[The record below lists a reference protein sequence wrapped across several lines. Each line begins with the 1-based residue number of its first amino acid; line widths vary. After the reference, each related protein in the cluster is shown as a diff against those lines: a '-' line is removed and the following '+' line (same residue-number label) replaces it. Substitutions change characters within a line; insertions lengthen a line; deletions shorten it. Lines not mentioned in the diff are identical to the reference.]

1 MKLYIMG
8 NLWMTFRSYVVST
21 LIVSLK
27 FMVLLQS
34 VLLLSFCNFILMKRL
49 ESLTT
54 RRKPIPTFGLPVQEM
69 RNKFYLSE
77 HRSIATIKTLWSLG
91 RAW

>member
-1 MKLYIMG
+1 
-8 NLWMTFRSYVVST
+8 
-21 LIVSLK
+21 
-27 FMVLLQS
+27 
-34 VLLLSFCNFILMKRL
+34 MKRL

-77 HRSIATIKTLWSLG
+77 HRSIATANQNIVELRKGWVVKNIDIWNGTSQKTLI
-91 RAW
+91 